1 MLYATTPL
9 NLAINKNAVSNLLRF
24 CKVKVLQKGCR
35 GKKKRETRVHKRLG
49 ENQKK
54 KKGRLWEHKIENKIY
69 LQGVTNNRLEKMGDL

>member
-49 ENQKK
+49 ENRKK
-54 KKGRLWEHKIENKIY
+54 KKRVACENIKSKTKFIY
-69 LQGVTNNRLEKMGDL
+69 KELQIIG